1 MRLAL
6 PNFLAV
12 TALSLLV
19 ASGPVIEAQAGI
31 PLGDSA
37 YVLGTNGSGV
47 KVRSGPGPTYDILGV
62 APEKARVDVLSG
74 PQSDGDLNWYQI
86 RTTDG
91 AEQQV
96 RGWLAAMYLV
106 SSTSVRTSPE
116 GTVGTRSFEGKITGY
131 VSGVGG
137 VGYYTA
143 TGTRVR
149 YGTVSVD
156 PRFIPMG
163 SLMLIDGLDGVF
175 TAEDTG
181 GAVRGAVVDVW
192 FPDLQTALNW
202 SNRYRIVTVL
212 REGY

>member
-1 MRLAL
+1 
-6 PNFLAV
+6 
-12 TALSLLV
+12 
-19 ASGPVIEAQAGI
+19 
-31 PLGDSA
+31 
-37 YVLGTNGSGV
+37 V
-47 KVRSGPGPTYDILGV
+47 KVRSGPGPTNDILGV
-62 APEKARVDVLSG
+62 APERARVNVLTG
-74 PQSDGDLNWYQI
+74 PQSDGDLSWYQI

-91 AEQQV
+91 AGQQV
-96 RGWLAAMYLV
+96 RGWAAAMYLV
-106 SSTSVRTSPE
+106 PSASVSVPPE
-116 GTVGTRSFEGKITGY
+116 GRLGTRSFEGKITGY

-149 YGTVSVD
+149 WGTVSVD
-156 PRFIPMG
+156 PRFIPLG
-163 SLMLIDGLDGVF
+163 SLLLIDGLDGVF

-202 SNRYRIVTVL
+202 SNRYRTVTIL